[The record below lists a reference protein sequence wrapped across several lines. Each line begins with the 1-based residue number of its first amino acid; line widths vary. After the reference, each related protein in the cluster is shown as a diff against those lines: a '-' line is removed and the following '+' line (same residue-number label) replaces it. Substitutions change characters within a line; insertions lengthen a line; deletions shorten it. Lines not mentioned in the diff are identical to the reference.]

1 MWIVFEYM
9 DIFFNINFNQSGLLY
24 IIICF
29 LSMNKF
35 IGVNTPYTDM
45 LVVNGMHLSILLC
58 PTLFDWIRIV
68 IFFRRIRNGLF
79 FLWIGRLRRS
89 TNDAGK
95 GSLSPAGHC
104 LLRLQVR
111 RAGIPGRV
119 HAHPPLHGL
128 DHIKTEL
135 KTDLFRA
142 RLVSVHLIAK
152 QLNW

>member
-1 MWIVFEYM
+1 M

-79 FLWIGRLRRS
+79 FL
-89 TNDAGK
+89 
-95 GSLSPAGHC
+95 
-104 LLRLQVR
+104 
-111 RAGIPGRV
+111 
-119 HAHPPLHGL
+119 
-128 DHIKTEL
+128 
-135 KTDLFRA
+135 
-142 RLVSVHLIAK
+142 
-152 QLNW
+152 